1 MASRGESIVD
11 VWEREPAQDVA
22 DVRLDVEEGLVFAA
36 LRHACAAH
44 LAGDRRVML
53 QAYGPGD
60 PGEDADRCAWLRAF
74 VPGPHDAGFD
84 AWAVRHTPPFL
95 LHVSHL
101 HQFHP
106 ALRNAVDAVAHSV
119 FPRVGLPDGRM
130 WVDCYAGDY
139 GLTPF
144 GVHIDGNSNLTFAIR
159 GTKRLLLWEPEVYW
173 REWARRG
180 RFDLRDDDARAEL
193 TALATVLEAA
203 PGRTIYWPSR
213 FWHVAEPKA
222 GLSVTMNVAAYW
234 REEDALRTSYA
245 RRLDDPIALLHGFRE
260 ALTDDEIRHVVAA
273 LQPIVRTLLPRVAP
287 GVDRRARPSLRE
299 GVEGGPIDA
308 DDPEAA
314 RHRVAYISSY
324 GLGPVPP
331 GPLPTGQPEHVV
343 ARGPVVWTTID
354 ASVFVGL
361 RGHVLECTASPT
373 IDAML
378 DALARGRSIAWNE
391 LEAALSGGR
400 LDGELTT
407 ARELV
412 TRLVRIG
419 ALGQYQPPPP

>member
-1 MASRGESIVD
+1 MAGESIVD
-11 VWEREPAQDVA
+11 VWERAPAQDV
-22 DVRLDVEEGLVFAA
+22 DVHLRVDEALVFAA
-36 LRHACAAH
+36 LRNACGAH
-44 LAGDRRVML
+44 LGGDRRVML
-53 QAYGPGD
+53 QAYGAGD
-60 PGEDADRCAWLRAF
+60 PGEDADRRAWLRAF
-74 VPGPHDAGFD
+74 VPGPGDASFD
-84 AWAVRHTPPFL
+84 AWAARHTPPFL

-106 ALRNAVDAVAHSV
+106 ALRAAVDDVAHAV
-119 FPRVGLPDGRM
+119 FPRVGLPDGRV

-159 GTKRLLLWEPEVYW
+159 GTKKLLLWEPEVYW

-180 RFDLRDDDARAEL
+180 RFDLREDPEL
-193 TALATVLEAA
+193 ATLATVLEAA
-203 PGRTIYWPSR
+203 PGRAIYWPSR

-234 REEDALRTSYA
+234 RERTDSAEDALRTSYA
-245 RRLDDPIALLHGFRE
+245 RRLDDPIALLHAFRE
-260 ALTDDEIRHVVAA
+260 SLADDEIRDAVAA
-273 LQPIVRTLLPRVAP
+273 LQPIVQSLLPRVAP
-287 GVDRRARPSLRE
+287 GVDRRARPALRE

-314 RHRVAYISSY
+314 RHRVAYVSSY

-331 GPLPTGQPEHVV
+331 GAAPTDQPEHVV
-343 ARGPVVWTTID
+343 ARGPIVWATIG
-354 ASVFVGL
+354 ARMFVGV
-361 RGHVLECTASPT
+361 RGHVLECQASPT

-378 DALARGRSIAWNE
+378 DALARGRSIAWSDV
-391 LEAALSGGR
+391 EAALSGSR
-400 LDGELTT
+400 LDGELTS

-412 TRLVRIG
+412 MRLVRIG
-419 ALGQYQPPPP
+419 ALRQYQPPPP